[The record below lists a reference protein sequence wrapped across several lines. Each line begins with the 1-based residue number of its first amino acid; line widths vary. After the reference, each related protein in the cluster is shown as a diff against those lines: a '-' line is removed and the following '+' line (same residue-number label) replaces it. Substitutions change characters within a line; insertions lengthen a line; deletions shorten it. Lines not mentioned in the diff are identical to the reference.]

1 MKTKKISRKVSKR
14 DFYLVDMGKVADLIQ
29 NNLDHCAPI
38 QSHCH
43 PKRKISIKKID
54 SVWILLFFGSKEFS
68 LFYRELLSLSG
79 RVLENTSKAKKDY
92 RFAP

>member
-1 MKTKKISRKVSKR
+1 MTSFHKNSKISTKVIKR
-14 DFYLVDMGKVADLIQ
+14 DFYLVDMSKVANLIQ

-54 SVWILLFFGSKEFS
+54 SVWILLFFGSKEFC

-79 RVLENTSKAKKDY
+79 
-92 RFAP
+92 